1 MDTSL
6 DGPAL
11 IFPEYD
17 PMISKMIAWGE
28 DRTEAMLHLLKGLR
42 EYAIL
47 GIQTNII
54 FLQEILQDDD
64 YIQNRISTRYCD
76 LRLKHL
82 TKAINRRVTAID
94 HIFYVSAF
102 LAGSLMAGNSRHQ
115 AKNSHSPW
123 HTVGYWRQI
132 ARLKFTM
139 GGEKESIKIL
149 FIDRQMLRFWYRENE
164 YVVSGVRKEGGK
176 LSFLLD
182 GESGTVSYALM
193 ATGEE
198 VVECQ
203 GFKVIFKRRDALPE
217 QPAIMGSSDRQ
228 ERNENM
234 IVSPMYGKI
243 VKINVKEKDTISKGD
258 ILLVI
263 ESMKIE
269 NNILAPRRAKV
280 TRVLMNPGD
289 QVELNKPII
298 AIE

>member
-1 MDTSL
+1 
-6 DGPAL
+6 
-11 IFPEYD
+11 
-17 PMISKMIAWGE
+17 
-28 DRTEAMLHLLKGLR
+28 
-42 EYAIL
+42 
-47 GIQTNII
+47 
-54 FLQEILQDDD
+54 
-64 YIQNRISTRYCD
+64 
-76 LRLKHL
+76 
-82 TKAINRRVTAID
+82 
-94 HIFYVSAF
+94 
-102 LAGSLMAGNSRHQ
+102 MAGNSRHQ

-149 FIDRQMLRFWYRENE
+149 FIDRQMLRFRYRENE

-182 GESGTVSYALM
+182 GESGTVSYAPL

-203 GFKVIFKRRDALPE
+203 GFKVIFKRGDALPE
-217 QPAIMGSSDRQ
+217 QPAIMGFSDRQ

-243 VKINVKEKDTISKGD
+243 VKINVKEKDTISQGD
-258 ILLVI
+258 IVLVI
-263 ESMKIE
+263 DSMKIE
-269 NNILAPRRAKV
+269 NNILAPRMAKV